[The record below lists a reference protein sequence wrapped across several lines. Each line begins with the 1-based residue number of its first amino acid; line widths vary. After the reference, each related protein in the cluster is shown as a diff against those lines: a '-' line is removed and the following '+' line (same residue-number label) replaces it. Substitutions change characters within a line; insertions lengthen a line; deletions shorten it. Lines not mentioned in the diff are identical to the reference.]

1 MHAYSDLILLGNK
14 SSRNRLSKCLYE
26 NLLKNSEDKHFHEIL
41 FDVNITMKRIVDPI
55 EGHQQAIEYRLI
67 NMNKKLYFMNKEEM
81 RRVID
86 ANRKFMR
93 KFKDIKIYDGFQ
105 KFFDKFDK
113 IFGVK
118 IYFDEEKLEI
128 RFDHKEQLDLK
139 YLIKHLNTT
148 LFMMNDE
155 TSRHFIL
162 NFSNELLESIEENDF
177 DEICFD
183 EIDIYRC
190 PKLKQIHWN
199 AFGKQIKNIQRFF
212 VLNEVASK
220 LNTDYDLYK
229 LINSLINCEEI
240 HCFSFDYVLQPI
252 KLNKLKSLVLDGYKS
267 TKRIESII
275 DYAFYDCDEL
285 EEISL
290 GWNNISWIGENAFYF
305 RNENDKKIK
314 IFLWENKL
322 NESSFAKYSFNNLK
336 RPTNLHLQNK
346 NFNYESNVDMD
357 NEERNYQIYK
367 FQTLDENV
375 FIPFLNA
382 NANNKIYMKEIS
394 AECYLKY
401 QNYIQKIDYKY
412 INFDDGLMI
421 YETTLMENCKFIEIG
436 DDEISKIFQ
445 RIKND
450 INIDIYC
457 VEIFSRTLKR
467 IHWNAF

>member
-1 MHAYSDLILLGNK
+1 
-14 SSRNRLSKCLYE
+14 
-26 NLLKNSEDKHFHEIL
+26 
-41 FDVNITMKRIVDPI
+41 MKRIVDPI

-105 KFFDKFDK
+105 NFLDKFDK

-128 RFDHKEQLDLK
+128 RFDHKEHLDLK

-199 AFGKQIKNIQRFF
+199 AFGKQIKNIQKFF

-220 LNTDYDLYK
+220 PNRL
-229 LINSLINCEEI
+229 
-240 HCFSFDYVLQPI
+240 
-252 KLNKLKSLVLDGYKS
+252 
-267 TKRIESII
+267 
-275 DYAFYDCDEL
+275 
-285 EEISL
+285 
-290 GWNNISWIGENAFYF
+290 
-305 RNENDKKIK
+305 
-314 IFLWENKL
+314 
-322 NESSFAKYSFNNLK
+322 
-336 RPTNLHLQNK
+336 
-346 NFNYESNVDMD
+346 
-357 NEERNYQIYK
+357 
-367 FQTLDENV
+367 
-375 FIPFLNA
+375 
-382 NANNKIYMKEIS
+382 
-394 AECYLKY
+394 
-401 QNYIQKIDYKY
+401 
-412 INFDDGLMI
+412 
-421 YETTLMENCKFIEIG
+421 
-436 DDEISKIFQ
+436 
-445 RIKND
+445 
-450 INIDIYC
+450 
-457 VEIFSRTLKR
+457 
-467 IHWNAF
+467 